1 MRQLISKKIFIYLF
15 IFLILSTFSNKN
27 ISELNF
33 MNNEF
38 EIVDWSRFSDKQIEK
53 DLSKLKNQNLFFLK
67 KSRKISPSI

>member
-53 DLSKLKNQNLFFLK
+53 DLSKLKNQNLFF
-67 KSRKISPSI
+67 